1 MTVQTVLDA
10 VDDGLAASMARLFGL
25 LRFASIA
32 TDPAYDAECLK
43 AANWL
48 ARYFTDMGFQTQLHP
63 STGQPMVVATYE
75 PPKPAASKNAHI
87 PHILFYGH
95 YDVQPADP
103 VSLWTNPPFE
113 PVLGTNKSGRPCIY
127 ARGSADDKGQFM
139 CFTEAVRHW
148 LAKHGSLPFRL
159 TILIEGDEEG
169 DISHADRFVKANVA
183 LLKADVALVCDTG
196 MWDHE
201 TPSIITSL
209 RGCVAEEVVIKGPS
223 KDLHS
228 GYYGGPAANPLK
240 VLSGILGRM
249 FDNKGHIAIPGF
261 YKGVKPPSPATR
273 KAMAKA
279 KFDHKSFLGG
289 VGLKQAAGEMA
300 FTPLEQMWLRP
311 TAEINGMWGGYI
323 GVGGKTVIPSIATAK
338 LTFRLV
344 AGQKAE
350 HISKAFRA
358 FIIKNLPKGCT
369 AKFESQGGFAEA
381 VSVSPDSPWI
391 AAASRALTNEWG
403 KPVILA
409 GEGGSIPIVA
419 SFKKYLGIDSVMM
432 GFVRDDD
439 ALHSPDEKYDVECY
453 HKGTRSFVRLIDE
466 IAKGI

>member
-10 VDDGLAASMARLFGL
+10 VDDGLHASMERLFEL

-43 AANWL
+43 ATNWL
-48 ARYFTDMGFQTQLHP
+48 VDYFTGMGFETRLYP

-75 PPKPAASKNAHI
+75 PPKNAASKNAHI

-103 VSLWTNPPFE
+103 VSLWTSPPFE
-113 PVLGTNKSGRPCIY
+113 PVLGTNKSGHPCIY

-148 LAKHGSLPFRL
+148 MAKHGALPFRL

-169 DISHADRFVKANVA
+169 DISHADRFVKANKA
-183 LLKADVALVCDTG
+183 LLRADVALVCDTG
-196 MWDHE
+196 MWDE
-201 TPSIITSL
+201 KTPSIITSL
-209 RGCVAEEVVIKGPS
+209 RGCVAEEVIVTGPS

-228 GYYGGPAANPLK
+228 GYYGGPAFNPLK

-249 FDNKGHIAIPGF
+249 FDDKGHITIPGF
-261 YKGVKPPSPATR
+261 YKGVKPPTPAKR
-273 KAMAKA
+273 KAMAKVR
-279 KFDHKSFLGG
+279 FDHNGFLGG
-289 VGLKQAAGEMA
+289 VGLKQAAGETA
-300 FTPLEQMWLRP
+300 FSPLEQIWLRP

-323 GVGGKTVIPSIATAK
+323 GPGGKTVIPSIATAK

-344 AGQKAE
+344 AGQKPA

-358 FIIKNLPKGCT
+358 FIRNNLPKDCK
-369 AKFESQGGFAEA
+369 ARFSSQGGYAEA

-391 AAASRALTNEWG
+391 SAAARALKDEWG
-403 KPVILA
+403 KPAVLA
-409 GEGGSIPIVA
+409 GEGGSIPVVE
-419 SFKKYLGIDSVMM
+419 SFKKYLDIDSVMM

-453 HKGTRSFVRLIDE
+453 HKGTRSFVRLINE

>member
-1 MTVQTVLDA
+1 MTVQNVLQV
-10 VDDGLAASMARLFGL
+10 VDDGFEASMTRLFEL

-32 TDPAYDAECLK
+32 TDPAYNGECLK

-48 ARYFTDMGFQTQLHP
+48 VGNFTDMGFKAQLHP
-63 STGQPMVVATYE
+63 STGQPMVIATYE
-75 PPKPAASKNAHI
+75 PPKSAAKKNPHI

-103 VSLWTNPPFE
+103 ASLWTNPPFE
-113 PVLGTNKSGRPCIY
+113 PTLGTGKSGRKCIY

-148 LAKHGSLPFRL
+148 LLVHGSLPFAL
-159 TILIEGDEEG
+159 TIFIEGDEEG
-169 DISHADRFVKANVA
+169 DTSHADRFVAKNKA

-196 MWDHE
+196 MWDDT
-201 TPSIITSL
+201 TPAIVTSL
-209 RGCVAEEVVIKGPS
+209 RGCVAEEVTIKGPS

-228 GYYGGPAANPLK
+228 GYYGGAAVNPLK

-249 FDNKGHIAIPGF
+249 FDDKGHITIPGF
-261 YKGVKPPSPATR
+261 YKGVKPPTPSQR
-273 KAMAKA
+273 KALTKL
-279 KFDHKSFLGG
+279 KLDHKGFLGA
-289 VGLKQAAGEMA
+289 VGLKQPAGEKK

-323 GVGGKTVIPSIATAK
+323 GTGGKTVIPSIATAK

-344 AGQKAE
+344 AGQKPA

-358 FIIKNLPKGCT
+358 FIRNNLPKGCT
-369 AKFESQGGFAEA
+369 ASFQEIGGHAEA

-391 AAASRALTNEWG
+391 SAASRALSTEWG
-403 KPVILA
+403 KPVVLT
-409 GEGGSIPIVA
+409 GEGGSIPVVEA
-419 SFKKYLGIDSVMM
+419 FKKQLGLDSVMM

-453 HKGTRSFVRLIDE
+453 HKGIRSFVRLIDE
-466 IAKGI
+466 IAKGL